1 MSAFADA
8 PAVKGSPDAMTGG
21 RTRFVDRTFQA
32 TAASGVI
39 VLTALAIALEAGPGI
54 LIIGL
59 TAIGLGLTIAVLA
72 RPTMTLVRAHRELI
86 LLVVPIAG
94 FVIWVVTAV
103 GRLQTAVQ
111 VINSLV
117 GSGALSPWGQVP
129 QLITWPLVSWPWPVG
144 QVAFLPLVE
153 VALAAAGGL
162 VLVADAARVRLGLAP
177 RQRTPWKHLTAPDAG
192 PPSFA
197 WRAVA
202 GVLLIGAAAA
212 LAINEATSAIQSTPW
227 QPVPAWKQ
235 TLLLV
240 LIATG
245 AGAVIGMPLLIG
257 SRLRFDRD
265 KGAVAREHERQRFA
279 AHLHD
284 SVLQTLALVQR
295 QAHDPAAV
303 TRLARRQEHALRAWM
318 AGETELRSDTLVSA
332 LRDAVAEVEDDEG
345 LSVELTAIGD
355 RPIDGAGESLV
366 AATREALRN
375 AARHAP
381 GASIV
386 IFAEISRD
394 GAEVFVRDDG
404 PGFTLEAVAPERRGI
419 RDAIIGR
426 MVSAG
431 GSASVE
437 SAPGEGTEVA
447 LRLNAGNGRK

>member
-1 MSAFADA
+1 
-8 PAVKGSPDAMTGG
+8 
-21 RTRFVDRTFQA
+21 
-32 TAASGVI
+32 
-39 VLTALAIALEAGPGI
+39 
-54 LIIGL
+54 
-59 TAIGLGLTIAVLA
+59 
-72 RPTMTLVRAHRELI
+72 
-86 LLVVPIAG
+86 
-94 FVIWVVTAV
+94 
-103 GRLQTAVQ
+103 
-111 VINSLV
+111 
-117 GSGALSPWGQVP
+117 
-129 QLITWPLVSWPWPVG
+129 
-144 QVAFLPLVE
+144 
-153 VALAAAGGL
+153 
-162 VLVADAARVRLGLAP
+162 VLVADAVRVRMGLAP
-177 RQRTPWKHLTAPDAG
+177 RQRAPWKLLTAHDEKPAG
-192 PPSFA
+192 FA
-197 WRAVA
+197 LRALT
-202 GVLLIGAAAA
+202 GVLLVGWAAS
-212 LAINEATSAIQSTPW
+212 LAISVIAPYFPGAGPL
-227 QPVPAWKQ
+227 Q
-235 TLLLV
+235 TALPLV
-240 LIATG
+240 VAAIATTIVG
-245 AGAVIGMPLLIG
+245 IPLLIG
-257 SRLRFDRD
+257 SRMRLDRD
-265 KGAVAREHERQRFA
+265 EEAIAREHERQRFA

-318 AGETELRSDTLVSA
+318 AGESELRSDTLVSA

-404 PGFTLEAVAPERRGI
+404 PGFTVEAVAPERRGI